1 MGWVGFWY
9 GVGFERK
16 WKVFPSQGVVNF
28 ALATNNFA
36 NFYELAMGLV
46 NYVPCAV
53 PDVTDSRREMQKM
66 SVVSYFS

>member
-1 MGWVGFWY
+1 MNVLAVWVVVKSFSPSQAE
-9 GVGFERK
+9 GVG
-16 WKVFPSQGVVNF
+16 NF

-53 PDVTDSRREMQKM
+53 PDVTDSR
-66 SVVSYFS
+66 

>member
-1 MGWVGFWY
+1 MTWPRRRPDVDGMSWMSWMNVLAKSFSPSQAE
-9 GVGFERK
+9 GVG
-16 WKVFPSQGVVNF
+16 NF

-53 PDVTDSRREMQKM
+53 PDVTDSR
-66 SVVSYFS
+66 